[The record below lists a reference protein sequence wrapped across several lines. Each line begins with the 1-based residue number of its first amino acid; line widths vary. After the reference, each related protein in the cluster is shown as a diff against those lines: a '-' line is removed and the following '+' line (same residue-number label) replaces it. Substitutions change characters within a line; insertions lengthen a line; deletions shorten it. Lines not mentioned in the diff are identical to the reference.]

1 MENPIAKVGQGST
14 LSLRAQQSNRDW
26 VAGRIATL
34 LSHYWR
40 DDDPVELIT
49 ASADDWVEI
58 LSGMPQQ
65 ALQDACLKYLR
76 DEPRRRPTPGA
87 ILALARAAMPRPTIV
102 PPVPEA
108 KPPRVTKEQA
118 DEILRAANFRPRKFS
133 GDAE

>member
-1 MENPIAKVGQGST
+1 
-14 LSLRAQQSNRDW
+14 
-26 VAGRIATL
+26 
-34 LSHYWR
+34 
-40 DDDPVELIT
+40 VELIT